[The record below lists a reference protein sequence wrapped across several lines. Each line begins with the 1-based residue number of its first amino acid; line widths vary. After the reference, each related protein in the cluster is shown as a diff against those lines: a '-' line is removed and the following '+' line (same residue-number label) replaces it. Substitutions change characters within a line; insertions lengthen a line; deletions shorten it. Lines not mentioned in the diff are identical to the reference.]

1 MRSFLS
7 YLGGKSLLAPKIIP
21 LIPEH
26 ECYVEVFAGAAWL
39 FWMKPES
46 KIEILNDI
54 NSDLVNLYR
63 CVKNHLVELVRC
75 MQWTLTSRDEYN
87 RFKMQDPSTLTDIQ
101 RAVRFYYLL
110 KNSYAS
116 KLDFNSFNISTTH
129 RPRLNLLR
137 IEQELSEA
145 HMRLGDVY
153 IENRHYKDVIERF
166 DKPHTFMYLDP
177 PYAGCEDYYG
187 KGIFS
192 PEDFNDLAGILSKC
206 QSKFIMSINDTP
218 EIRRIFA
225 QFNIREVPTTYSAA
239 GGDKRSKVV
248 ELLIMNY
255 KP

>member
-1 MRSFLS
+1 
-7 YLGGKSLLAPKIIP
+7 
-21 LIPEH
+21 
-26 ECYVEVFAGAAWL
+26 
-39 FWMKPES
+39 MKPES

-54 NSDLVNLYR
+54 NGDLVNLYR
-63 CVKNHLVELVRC
+63 CVKNHLVEFVRC

-87 RFKMQDPSTLTDIQ
+87 RFKRQDPATLTDIQ

-137 IEQELSEA
+137 IEQELSDA
-145 HMRLGDVY
+145 HIRLGDVF

-192 PEDFNDLAGILSKC
+192 PQDFEELAKILTTC
-206 QSKFIMSINDTP
+206 QSKFIMSINDTA

-225 QFNIREVPTTYSAA
+225 EFHIREVPTTYSAA
-239 GGDKRSKVV
+239 GGINGRRLWSF
-248 ELLIMNY
+248 
-255 KP
+255 